1 MKHYLNE
8 GKEIL
13 KKDNDWDPND
23 WQGRSKQ
30 QYESS
35 AVGAFISL
43 LGIALAIT
51 YYIIFKFLF

>member
-23 WQGRSKQ
+23 WQGRKKHRQ
-30 QYESS
+30 RLRD
-35 AVGAFISL
+35 G
-43 LGIALAIT
+43 
-51 YYIIFKFLF
+51 

>member
-1 MKHYLNE
+1 MK
-8 GKEIL
+8 KTI
-13 KKDNDWDPND
+13 KDNWDPND

-43 LGIALAIT
+43 LGFAIIIT